1 MSMSNQP
8 SDVSRLYVCL
18 GRISRALRRQ
28 GAESPVGHGALSLL
42 ATLTAAGPQ
51 RLGALAVAEGVSPP
65 SMTRLVA
72 SLEKLGHVRRTPD
85 PDDGRAALVE
95 ATPSGRQLV
104 LAGRATR
111 MEALRTL
118 LDKLPADEREL
129 LREALP
135 VLEHLVEP
143 AD

>member
-1 MSMSNQP
+1 MNSEP
-8 SDVSRLYVCL
+8 GDVSRLYVCL
-18 GRISRALRRQ
+18 GRINRALRRH
-28 GAESPVGHGALSLL
+28 GAESPVGHSALSLL

-51 RLGALAVAEGVSPP
+51 RLGALAAAEGVSPP

-72 SLEKLGHVRRTPD
+72 SLEKLGHVRRTQD

-95 ATPSGRQLV
+95 ATRSGRQLV

-118 LDKLPADEREL
+118 LDKLPDDEREL
-129 LREALP
+129 LREAIP
-135 VLEHLVEP
+135 VLEHLVDP
-143 AD
+143 AG

>member
-1 MSMSNQP
+1 MTEP
-8 SDVSRLYVCL
+8 DDVARLYLCL
-18 GRISRALRRQ
+18 GRIHRALRRQ
-28 GAESPVGHGALSLL
+28 GAASPVGHGALSLL
-42 ATLTAAGPQ
+42 ATLTAGGPQ
-51 RLGALAVAEGVSPP
+51 RLGALAAAEGVSPP

-111 MEALRTL
+111 MEALRAL
-118 LDKLPADEREL
+118 LDKLPDEEREL
-129 LREALP
+129 LRSAVP
-135 VLEHLVEP
+135 TLEHLVEP